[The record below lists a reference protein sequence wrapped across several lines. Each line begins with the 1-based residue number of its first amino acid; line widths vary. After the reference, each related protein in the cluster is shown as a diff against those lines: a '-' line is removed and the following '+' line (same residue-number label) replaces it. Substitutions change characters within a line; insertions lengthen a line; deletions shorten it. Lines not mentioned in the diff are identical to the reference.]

1 MIIKKKYILSAITLK
16 KLYDLGTGLNLLRLD
31 NLDINQIKSFP
42 NNLTFNYHLI
52 LYLCFFK
59 KKFMFMPITWT
70 ETDQISNVKYFNH
83 TIQMFNIILQF
94 LFNKKK
100 FFKKKKTNYIFKI
113 IN

>member
-1 MIIKKKYILSAITLK
+1 
-16 KLYDLGTGLNLLRLD
+16 
-31 NLDINQIKSFP
+31 
-42 NNLTFNYHLI
+42 
-52 LYLCFFK
+52 
-59 KKFMFMPITWT
+59 MPITWT